1 MRTENHGSHEDCQV
15 ADSKLYDFKFTGTTL
30 LTFDTLQKGE
40 KNTMNRP
47 DPIDEEYTFEKG
59 LIVSSTDLKG
69 IITYANRKFCE
80 ISGYTKDEL
89 VGKNHNIVR
98 HPDMPK
104 AAFKE
109 VWDTIQSGKEWTG
122 IVKNLRKDGRYY
134 WVYSHISPIVVDGE
148 VTGYTAARRP
158 ASETEVAETMPI
170 YRELLAKERK

>member
-1 MRTENHGSHEDCQV
+1 MRTENHGSLKDRQV
-15 ADSKLYDFKFTGTTL
+15 AYTGFIFGMYRTSYLYYYK
-30 LTFDTLQKGE
+30 KGVRE
-40 KNTMNRP
+40 IMNRP

-80 ISGYTKDEL
+80 IAGYSKDEL

-109 VWDTIQSGKEWTG
+109 VWDTIENKKEWTG

-134 WVYSHISPIVVDGE
+134 WVYSHISPIIVDGE
-148 VTGYTAARRP
+148 ITGYTAARRP
-158 ASETEVAETMPI
+158 ASATEIEEIVPI
-170 YRELLAKERK
+170 YKDLLEKENN